1 MGHRSCQIHCILM
14 NCTLTRQGK
23 LLSQG
28 QHLLGFEAPSAQ
40 PAGACPASL
49 CTRVL
54 CFLLLLALSPG
65 QYPGTSTAPSH
76 RAFPRALVPKHSQLL
91 GLLTLTTARL
101 PSATKLPAFCP
112 VLCQM
117 LKAAKTAWVSA
128 ARPQPCRALVQACTG
143 CTSMKSPLQGPPA
156 ASTSPCV
163 PQPALVHPNLPRAPN
178 LPHSP
183 QSALCTPA
191 LHGRPFPSASPA
203 GLCPPLQPP
212 G

>member
-49 CTRVL
+49 CTHVL

-76 RAFPRALVPKHSQLL
+76 RAFPRAVVPKHSQLL

-101 PSATKLPAFCP
+101 PSATRLPAFCP

-156 ASTSPCV
+156 ASTSPRA
-163 PQPALVHPNLPRAPN
+163 PQPAPCSKSAPFT
-178 LPHSP
+178 PIC
-183 QSALCTPA
+183 SA
-191 LHGRPFPSASPA
+191 HPSAA
-203 GLCPPLQPP
+203 RPPLPLRLTGRAVP
-212 G
+212 SAPAPRLST